1 MQEVTAA
8 GMGGTSALSE
18 FKTTLSDFLD
28 RCGRYFSVWKWLIRA
43 NAHAQPT
50 LLVFTICCGICG
62 RLGTLIGFAL
72 SVKCAA
78 LILKPD
84 LMFDVAAAYLP
95 EDKQTLFLLLALIP
109 GLAFGGGAIAQ
120 ILYNTSAL
128 RLRNAMAERLAL
140 QAAEAKLSA
149 LTSVDFGER
158 KPVTEV
164 AAEMRLGHGKL
175 VAIEAMLVNLIVI
188 ASVLLIAFI
197 GGLLIDWFL
206 MSVITAIGMTFVLAT
221 AAFRHMQSHDTTRK
235 QQKAQES
242 EQTKIK
248 ALAGLIE
255 PEAEMSQNRQTVGLG
270 LFDLAGT
277 MSDVKSVDQ
286 RFNNVSTLILDLGQ
300 AVIIVTFLF
309 LLIGSDETEMPL
321 LIILVLI
328 FRFFISYLQN
338 IAHTIIKLGPLYPFL
353 VELWRSLKDA
363 DEPAARL
370 VDTTTGATAFDL
382 CEPSAE
388 PKPLGGQEI

>member
-1 MQEVTAA
+1 M
-8 GMGGTSALSE
+8 
-18 FKTTLSDFLD
+18 
-28 RCGRYFSVWKWLIRA
+28 R
-43 NAHAQPT
+43 AQPA
-50 LLVFTICCGICG
+50 LLPVTILFGICG

-84 LMFDVAAAYLP
+84 LMFDVAEPYLP
-95 EDKQTLFLLLALIP
+95 EDRQTLFLMLALIP
-109 GLAFGGGAIAQ
+109 GFAFGGGAIAQ
-120 ILYNTSAL
+120 ILYSTSLL

-140 QAAEAKLSA
+140 QAADVKLKV
-149 LTSVDFGER
+149 LTPEDFDNR
-158 KPVTEV
+158 KPVTQV
-164 AAEMRLGHGKL
+164 AADMRLGHGKL

-197 GGLLIDWFL
+197 GGLLIDWVL

-221 AAFRHMQSHDTTRK
+221 AAFRHIQSHDTTR
-235 QQKAQES
+235 QQQQAQES
-242 EQTKIK
+242 EQSKIK

-255 PEAEMSQNRQTVGLG
+255 PEAEVSENRETVGLG
-270 LFDLAGT
+270 LRDLAGT

-309 LLIGSDETEMPL
+309 LLIGSDEAEMPL

-338 IAHTIIKLGPLYPFL
+338 IARTIIKLGPLYPFL

-363 DEPAARL
+363 DKAAAYL
-370 VDTTTGATAFDL
+370 VDKSASTAAFRL
-382 CEPSAE
+382 GGSSSE

>member
-1 MQEVTAA
+1 
-8 GMGGTSALSE
+8 MGGTSALLE
-18 FKTTLSDFLD
+18 FRKTLSGFLGSF
-28 RCGRYFSVWKWLIRA
+28 GRYFSVWAWLIKA
-43 NAHAQPT
+43 NTQAQAA

-84 LMFDVAAAYLP
+84 LMFDAAAAYLP
-95 EDKQTLFLLLALIP
+95 EDEQTLFLLLALIP
-109 GLAFGGGAIAQ
+109 GLAFGAGAIAQ
-120 ILYNTSAL
+120 IMYNTSVL

-140 QAAEAKLSA
+140 QAADAKLRA
-149 LTSVDFGER
+149 LTPDDFDSR
-158 KPVTEV
+158 KPVTQV

-197 GGLLIDWFL
+197 GGLLIDWVL

-221 AAFRHMQSHDTTRK
+221 AAFRHMQSHDTTKR
-235 QQKAQES
+235 QQQAQES
-242 EQTKIK
+242 EQSKIK

-255 PEAEMSQNRQTVGLG
+255 PEAEVSQNRETVGVG

-286 RFNNVSTLILDLGQ
+286 RFNNVSALILDLGQ

-338 IAHTIIKLGPLYPFL
+338 IAHTIIRLGPLYPFL
-353 VELWRSLKDA
+353 VDLWCSLKDA
-363 DEPAARL
+363 DESAAQVVEKTKRASIFRL
-370 VDTTTGATAFDL
+370 GKT
-382 CEPSAE
+382 SAE